1 MLAVERVEIGPDET
15 RLDLEKRLAV
25 IGANLMIAV
34 IQDLNS
40 FRKNSL
46 TQNEENVTYG
56 KEMFAI

>member
-1 MLAVERVEIGPDET
+1 MLAVERVEIGPYET

-25 IGANLMIAV
+25 IGANLMITV

-56 KEMFAI
+56 K